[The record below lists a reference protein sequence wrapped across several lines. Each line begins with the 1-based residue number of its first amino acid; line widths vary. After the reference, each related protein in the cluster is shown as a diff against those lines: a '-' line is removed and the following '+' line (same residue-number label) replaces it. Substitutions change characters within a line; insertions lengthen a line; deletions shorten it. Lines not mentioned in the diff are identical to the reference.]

1 MAPPRLFTQF
11 QILIIII
18 TFIIIKPNSFLFVL
32 ADKEITSHFAMICH
46 PRNRSVN
53 ARTSFPLPPRTII
66 IIIINLGLELGLEKL
81 VHNPKNF
88 LSFLFIC
95 FAISVPANYFC
106 PAFLRPIPLY
116 GHTYSYGLDGGSS
129 TYW

>member
-53 ARTSFPLPPRTII
+53 ARTSFLLPPPH
-66 IIIINLGLELGLEKL
+66 NHYYHPQLGYCLEKL